1 MYKPKPTTVRKLD
14 RLEKEAKKIINRI
27 ENKVGKN
34 VVGLEF
40 KERNQIQT
48 ANEMQKYIK
57 ELERV
62 VSLNKTKKIGSK
74 DGLYVLEQEYKDY
87 QSKYKKALE
96 KIYKFNDTINK
107 TIRRSKSGYNK
118 INNLARLMDRLNVV
132 AIGNIS
138 SRNEFEYEL
147 NNLKK
152 ILRKDFFKNEIG
164 AYKKSYLEAVIN
176 EIYKIK
182 PLDYI
187 GEILELMNKI
197 KNRLETMHF
206 KTFYK
211 NYYSGK
217 LRDINEVY
225 TVTVLLRQ
233 KRYGDSYSTAI
244 GILRGLS

>member
-132 AIGNIS
+132 SIGNIS

-147 NNLKK
+147 NNLKN

-176 EIYKIK
+176 EIYNIK
-182 PLDYI
+182 PIDYT
-187 GEILELMNKI
+187 GEISELMDKI

-225 TVTVLLRQ
+225 AVTVFLRQ
-233 KRYGDSYSTAI
+233 KRYGDSYNTAI